1 MRDYLSARYDAAVKA
16 VAQLKGSSDKRVACQ
31 ASFIVGASRLRAG
44 DDAEARKELFWT
56 LGKCYNT
63 TLPIKGDAV
72 RLRALAAG
80 LIAERAAIAGRLG
93 DIDELE
99 RVMKLDL
106 PSDRMNVYGAS
117 GTTVEGSVK
126 VRDYLDL
133 QRARILVA
141 KGQVP
146 DAAPLLD
153 RLDWSTGKVPWKG
166 AVVALRDAVADLRKA
181 AGL

>member
-1 MRDYLSARYDAAVKA
+1 
-16 VAQLKGSSDKRVACQ
+16 
-31 ASFIVGASRLRAG
+31 
-44 DDAEARKELFWT
+44 
-56 LGKCYNT
+56 
-63 TLPIKGDAV
+63 
-72 RLRALAAG
+72 
-80 LIAERAAIAGRLG
+80 
-93 DIDELE
+93 
-99 RVMKLDL
+99 MKLDL